1 MNFFT
6 RRAPEMPAAEQAL
19 PGRDAQINPGDRHF
33 VNGNPIKPA
42 FPAGFEI
49 AVFGNGCFWGTEED
63 FWQVDGVFTT
73 AVGYV
78 GGFTPNPSYDE
89 VCSGMTGHTEATLVV
104 FDPNKVS
111 YEQLLKTFWEHHDP
125 TQGMGQ
131 GNDIG
136 TQYRSGIYPTTPEQH
151 KIAEASK
158 DRYQPALTARD
169 YDEITT
175 EIKDIDFDRDFY
187 YAEEY
192 HQQYLAKNPNGY
204 RCHSATGI
212 EYPLGAAEA
221 VA

>member
-1 MNFFT
+1 
-6 RRAPEMPAAEQAL
+6 MPPIEKAL
-19 PGRDAQINPGDRHF
+19 PGREAAIEPGDRHF
-33 VNGNPIKPA
+33 VNGNPIKGPW
-42 FPAGFEI
+42 PPGFEI

-63 FWQVDGVFTT
+63 FWQLD
-73 AVGYV
+73 V
-78 GGFTPNPSYDE
+78 GGYTPNPNYEE

-104 FDPNKVS
+104 FDPNRVS
-111 YEQLLKTFWEHHDP
+111 YESLLKTFWEHHDP

-136 TQYRSGIYPTTPEQH
+136 TQYRSGIYPTTDEQH

-158 DRYQPALTARD
+158 VLYQPALTARD

-175 EIKDIDFDRDFY
+175 EIKDIDLDRDFY

-212 EYPLGAAEA
+212 EYPLGATEIA
-221 VA
+221 

>member
-1 MNFFT
+1 
-6 RRAPEMPAAEQAL
+6 MPPAEAAL
-19 PGRDAQINPGDRHF
+19 PGRDQPIDPGDRHF
-33 VNGNPIKPA
+33 VNGNPIKGPW
-42 FPAGFEI
+42 PPGFEI

-63 FWQVDGVFTT
+63 FWQQDGVYST

-104 FDPNKVS
+104 YDPNKIG
-111 YEQLLKTFWEHHDP
+111 YEQLLKLFWEHHDP
-125 TQGMGQ
+125 TQGMRQ

-136 TQYRSGIYPTTPEQH
+136 TQYRSGIYPLTPKQH
-151 KIAEASK
+151 EIAESSLA
-158 DRYQPALTARD
+158 RYQEVLTAQD

-175 EIKDIDFDRDFY
+175 EIKDIELERDFY

-212 EYPLGAAEA
+212 EYPLAATA
-221 VA
+221 